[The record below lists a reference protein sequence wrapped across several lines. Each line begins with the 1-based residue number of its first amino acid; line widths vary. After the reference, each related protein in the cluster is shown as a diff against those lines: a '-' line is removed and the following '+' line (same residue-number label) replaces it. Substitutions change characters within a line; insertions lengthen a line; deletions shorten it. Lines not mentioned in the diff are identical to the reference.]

1 MSAYHICVFRIV
13 VKRTYLDFLLER
25 RFVTAYDNRLKS
37 HIFDTFCWWWKENI
51 I

>member
-1 MSAYHICVFRIV
+1 MSDYHSVWTCDIFGFFIGETVFV
-13 VKRTYLDFLLER
+13 E
-25 RFVTAYDNRLKS
+25 VTAYDNRLKS